1 MALAIVISGWQA
13 ESWRDAMVR
22 LAPERDLRLY
32 PDGLGDPADIHYAL
46 VWKPA
51 PGVLATFPNLRAI
64 LSLGAGVDPVLKDP
78 DLPDVPLVR
87 VADPDMTMRMSEY
100 VVLHV
105 LMHHRQQRRLDA
117 LQAEAAWDP
126 PVQWP
131 ASAVR
136 VGVMGL
142 GVLGADAAGKL
153 RMMGF
158 KVAGWSRSRKKL
170 DGIECYAGES
180 ELASFLARTD
190 ILVSLLPLTAETRG
204 LIDRKLIG
212 QLAKDGPLGGPVLI
226 NAARGEQQVEGDIL
240 AALDAGELAAAT
252 LDVFETEP
260 LPPDSPLWRHPKVTV
275 TPHMAADSDP
285 ETICRYV
292 LNQIERIEQGLP
304 PDNIVDRKRGY

>member
-1 MALAIVISGWQA
+1 MAIAIVISGWQA
-13 ESWRDAMVR
+13 GQWRDAMAR

-32 PDGLGDPADIHYAL
+32 PDDLGDLADIAYAL

-100 VVLHV
+100 VVQHV

-117 LQAEAAWDP
+117 LQSQAAWKPFD
-126 PVQWP
+126 QWP
-131 ASAVR
+131 ASAMR

-142 GVLGADAAGKL
+142 GVLGADAAFKL
-153 RMMGF
+153 QMMGF
-158 KVAGWSRSRKKL
+158 QVAGWSRSRKEI
-170 DGIECYAGES
+170 DGLECHAGEA
-180 ELASFLARTD
+180 ELGAFLARTD
-190 ILVSLLPLTAETRG
+190 ILVSLLPLTPETRG

-212 QLAKDGPLGGPVLI
+212 QLAKDGPLGGPVLV
-226 NAARGEQQVEGDIL
+226 NAGRGGSQVESDIL
-240 AALDAGELAAAT
+240 AALDAGELFAAT

-260 LPPDSPLWRHPKVTV
+260 LPADSPLWRHPKVTV

-285 ETICRYV
+285 DTICRYV
-292 LNQIERIEQGLP
+292 LGQIERIEQGLP
-304 PDNIVDRKRGY
+304 PENVVDRSRGY

>member
-1 MALAIVISGWQA
+1 MAIAIVISGWLAGQ
-13 ESWRDAMVR
+13 WRDAMAR

-32 PDGLGDPADIHYAL
+32 PDDLGDLADITYAL

-100 VVLHV
+100 VVQHV
-105 LMHHRQQRRLDA
+105 LMHHRQQCRLDA
-117 LQAEAAWDP
+117 LQAEATWKSFD
-126 PVQWP
+126 QWP
-131 ASAVR
+131 ASAMR

-142 GVLGADAAGKL
+142 GVLGADAALKL
-153 RMMGF
+153 QMMGF
-158 KVAGWSRSRKKL
+158 QVAGWSRSRKEIDGL
-170 DGIECYAGES
+170 DCYAGEA
-180 ELASFLARTD
+180 ELGAFLARTD

-204 LIDRKLIG
+204 FIDRKLIG
-212 QLAKDGPLGGPVLI
+212 QLAKDGPLGGPDLI
-226 NAARGEQQVEGDIL
+226 NAGRGGSQVESDIL
-240 AALDAGELAAAT
+240 AALDAGNLFAAT

-260 LPPDSPLWRHPKVTV
+260 LPPKSPLWRHPKVTV

-285 ETICRYV
+285 DTICRYV
-292 LNQIERIEQGLP
+292 LGQIERIEQGLP
-304 PDNIVDRKRGY
+304 PENVVDRSRGY

>member
-1 MALAIVISGWQA
+1 MAIAIVISGWQA
-13 ESWRDAMVR
+13 EQWRDAMAR
-22 LAPERDLRLY
+22 LAPERILRLY
-32 PDGLGDPADIHYAL
+32 PDDLGDRADIKYAL

-87 VADPDMTMRMSEY
+87 VAHPDMTMRMSEY
-100 VVLHV
+100 VVQHV

-117 LQAEAAWDP
+117 LQAEAAWRPFD
-126 PVQWP
+126 QWP

-142 GVLGADAAGKL
+142 GVLGADAALKL
-153 RMMGF
+153 QMMGF
-158 KVAGWSRSRKKL
+158 QVAGWSRSRKEI
-170 DGIECYAGES
+170 DGLECHAGEA
-180 ELASFLARTD
+180 ELGAFLARTD

-212 QLAKDGPLGGPVLI
+212 QLAKDGPLGAPVLV
-226 NAARGEQQVEGDIL
+226 NAGRGGSQVESDLL
-240 AALDAGELAAAT
+240 AALDAGELFAAT

-260 LPPDSPLWRHPKVTV
+260 LQPESPLWRHPKVTV

-285 ETICRYV
+285 DTICRYV
-292 LNQIERIEQGLP
+292 LGQIERIEQGLP
-304 PDNIVDRKRGY
+304 PENVVDRSRGY

>member
-1 MALAIVISGWQA
+1 MA
-13 ESWRDAMVR
+13 R
-22 LAPERDLRLY
+22 LAPERDLRVY
-32 PDGLGDPADIHYAL
+32 PDDIGDPADVLYAL
-46 VWKPA
+46 VWKPE
-51 PGVLATFPNLRAI
+51 PGVVATFPNLRAI

-105 LMHHRQQRRLDA
+105 LMHHRQQRHLDA
-117 LQAEAAWDP
+117 LQAQASWDP
-126 PVQWP
+126 LAQWP

-158 KVAGWSRSRKKL
+158 QVAGWSRSRKQIE
-170 DGIECYAGES
+170 GIDCYAGES
-180 ELASFLARTD
+180 ELGSFLGRTD

-204 LIDRKLIG
+204 LIDRKLIAR
-212 QLAKDGPLGGPVLI
+212 LAKDGPLGGPVVI
-226 NAARGEQQVEGDIL
+226 NAGRGEQQVESDLL
-240 AALDAGELAAAT
+240 AALDAGELAGAT
-252 LDVFETEP
+252 LDVFQTEP

-285 ETICRYV
+285 ETISRYV

-304 PDNIVDRKRGY
+304 PDNVVDRTRGY

>member
-1 MALAIVISGWQA
+1 
-13 ESWRDAMVR
+13 
-22 LAPERDLRLY
+22 LRLY
-32 PDGLGDPADIHYAL
+32 PDDLGDRADIAYAL

-100 VVLHV
+100 VVQHV

-117 LQAEAAWDP
+117 LQAEGAWKPFD
-126 PVQWP
+126 QWP

-142 GVLGADAAGKL
+142 GVLGADAALKL
-153 RMMGF
+153 QMMGF
-158 KVAGWSRSRKKL
+158 QVAGWSRSRKEI
-170 DGIECYAGES
+170 DGLECHAGEA
-180 ELASFLARTD
+180 ELGAFLARTD
-190 ILVSLLPLTAETRG
+190 ILVSLLPLTQETRG

-226 NAARGEQQVEGDIL
+226 NAGRGGSQVESDII
-240 AALDAGELAAAT
+240 AALDAGDLYAAT
-252 LDVFETEP
+252 LDVFENEP
-260 LPPDSPLWRHPKVTV
+260 LPAESPLWRHPKVTI

-285 ETICRYV
+285 DTICRYV
-292 LNQIERIEQGLP
+292 LGQIERIEQGLP
-304 PDNIVDRKRGY
+304 PENVVDRSRGY

>member
-1 MALAIVISGWQA
+1 MAIAIVISGWQA
-13 ESWRDAMVR
+13 GQWRDAMAR
-22 LAPERDLRLY
+22 LAPERTLRLY
-32 PDGLGDPADIHYAL
+32 PDDLGDRADIAYAL

-100 VVLHV
+100 VVQHV
-105 LMHHRQQRRLDA
+105 LMHHRQQRRLYS
-117 LQAEAAWDP
+117 LQAEAAWKPFD
-126 PVQWP
+126 QWP
-131 ASAVR
+131 ASAMR

-142 GVLGADAAGKL
+142 GVLGADAALKL
-153 RMMGF
+153 QMMGF
-158 KVAGWSRSRKKL
+158 QVAGWSRSRKQI
-170 DGIECYAGES
+170 DGLECYAGEA
-180 ELASFLARTD
+180 ELGAFLARTD

-212 QLAKDGPLGGPVLI
+212 QLAKDGPLGAPVLV
-226 NAARGEQQVEGDIL
+226 NAGRGGLHVESDIQ
-240 AALDAGELAAAT
+240 AALDAGDLYAVT

-260 LPPDSPLWRHPKVTV
+260 LPADSPLWRHPKVTV

-285 ETICRYV
+285 DTICRYV
-292 LNQIERIEQGLP
+292 LGQIERIEQGLP
-304 PDNIVDRKRGY
+304 PENVVDRSRGY

>member
-1 MALAIVISGWQA
+1 MAIAFVISGWRA
-13 ESWRDAMVR
+13 ESWKNAMGK

-32 PDGLGDPADIHYAL
+32 PDGLADRSDIEYAL

-51 PGVLATFPNLRAI
+51 AGVLATFPSLRGI
-64 LSLGAGVDPVLKDP
+64 FSLGAGVDHILKDP
-78 DLPDVPLVR
+78 NLPDVPLVR

-100 VVLHV
+100 VVQHV

-117 LQAEAAWDP
+117 FQARAAWESLE
-126 PVQWP
+126 QWP

-142 GVLGADAAGKL
+142 GVLGTDAAGKL
-153 RMMGF
+153 QMMGF
-158 KVAGWSRSRKKL
+158 QVAGWSRSRKRIDGL
-170 DGIECYAGES
+170 DCYAGEA
-180 ELASFLARTD
+180 ELGSFLDRTD
-190 ILVSLLPLTAETRG
+190 ILVSLLPLTRETRG
-204 LIDRKLIG
+204 LIDRKLISR
-212 QLAKDGPLGGPVLI
+212 LAKDGPLGGPVLI
-226 NAARGEQQVEGDIL
+226 NAGRGESQVESDII
-240 AALDAGELAAAT
+240 AALDAGELAGAT

-292 LNQIERIEQGLP
+292 LGQIDRIERGLP
-304 PDNIVDRKRGY
+304 PENIVDRARGY

>member
-1 MALAIVISGWQA
+1 MAIAIVISGWQA
-13 ESWRDAMVR
+13 GQWRDAMAR

-32 PDGLGDPADIHYAL
+32 PDDLGERADITYAL

-51 PGVLATFPNLRAI
+51 PGVLATFPHLRAI

-100 VVLHV
+100 VVQHV

-117 LQAEAAWDP
+117 LQAEGAWKPFD
-126 PVQWP
+126 QWP

-142 GVLGADAAGKL
+142 GVLGADAALKL
-153 RMMGF
+153 QMMGF
-158 KVAGWSRSRKKL
+158 KVAGWSRSRKAIAGL
-170 DGIECYAGES
+170 ECYAGES
-180 ELASFLARTD
+180 ELGAFLARTD
-190 ILVSLLPLTAETRG
+190 ILVSLLPLTPETRG
-204 LIDRKLIG
+204 LIDRRLIG
-212 QLAKDGPLGGPVLI
+212 QLAKDGPLGGPVLV
-226 NAARGEQQVEGDIL
+226 NAGRGGSQVESDIL
-240 AALDAGELAAAT
+240 AALDAGELFAAT
-252 LDVFETEP
+252 LDVFEPEP

-285 ETICRYV
+285 DTICRYV
-292 LNQIERIEQGLP
+292 LGQIKRIEQGLP
-304 PDNIVDRKRGY
+304 PENVVDRSRGY